1 MQTGGK
7 RAAAYPL
14 ATSGGGSLLP
24 KAPAPTATHRVLGG
38 LVCVVRPLLGL
49 GGASVALQLVSSGET
64 PGRKGAQELL
74 LDGLAKA
81 AGCGEGHGCV
91 RGWIVEIGWA
101 GNQNLVAGCRS
112 PRLGACPHLLV
123 S

>member
-74 LDGLAKA
+74 LNGLAQA
-81 AGCGEGHGCV
+81 AGCGEGHGCGLGMGEGSWWGRKTEFPGWVHVSKV
-91 RGWIVEIGWA
+91 RG
-101 GNQNLVAGCRS
+101 
-112 PRLGACPHLLV
+112 PHLLV